1 MDRLIFGYVA
11 LLLGA
16 VGMIAILYERRRRS
30 FEPQPTEDTVFRCRK
45 CAYVY
50 TDDED
55 VEVSRCPQ
63 CGTSNEAVEF

>member
-1 MDRLIFGYVA
+1 VLA
-11 LLLGA
+11 
-16 VGMIAILYERRRRS
+16 ERRRRS
-30 FEPQPTEDTVFRCRK
+30 FEPQPTEDTIFRCRK

-63 CGTSNEAVEF
+63 CGTTNEAVEF

>member
-1 MDRLIFGYVA
+1 MERMIFGYVT

-16 VGMIAILYERRRRS
+16 IAALAVLAERRRRS
-30 FEPQPTEDTVFRCRK
+30 FEPQPTEDTIFRCRK

-55 VEVSRCPQ
+55 VEISRCPQ
-63 CGTSNEAVEF
+63 CGSTNEAVEF